1 MCVAGWCVAAPGVRA
16 WCVCGEGETARV
28 LLWVVA
34 DTDTIPPKQI
44 DQFGSEAQR
53 QRWLPRMATLDLFS
67 SYCLTCV
74 CRVVSCLRWAGG

>member
-1 MCVAGWCVAAPGVRA
+1 MH
-16 WCVCGEGETARV
+16 TS
-28 LLWVVA
+28 
-34 DTDTIPPKQI
+34 IPPTHTAQI

-74 CRVVSCLRWAGG
+74 FFGLM